1 MIAFLVSPLGRVLLG
16 LVFVAGLL
24 AAAWFDGYAS
34 GLKAERQ
41 AILTRSVEVLRERNR
56 VDEQARNMDSSEL
69 CRTLGGKWVLE
80 DNDCQ

>member
-1 MIAFLVSPLGRVLLG
+1 MIAILSSPLGRVLGALAVTASLMG
-16 LVFVAGLL
+16 LSWLHGHQRG
-24 AAAWFDGYAS
+24 AAS
-34 GLKAERQ
+34 ERQ

-69 CRTLGGKWVLE
+69 CRALGGKWVLE

>member
-1 MIAFLVSPLGRVLLG
+1 MIAILASPLGRVLGALAVAASLMG
-16 LVFVAGLL
+16 LSWLH
-24 AAAWFDGYAS
+24 GYQRGAVS
-34 GLKAERQ
+34 ERQ

-69 CRTLGGKWVLE
+69 CRALGGKWVLE